1 MTSPERPATPR
12 DTPDPGPLSA
22 SLAVTHEQVRTALAD
37 TRPAERFAGIAWV
50 SAHVSAVDRILLPLA
65 HEHLSLSQRTVDAH
79 RRGARQ
85 IHHLIRHLE
94 SHYSH
99 NAVASGGGSPQMR
112 ARLGDLIRAQAAEE
126 AGLGAAIE
134 AELDQ
139 VAALAAAVAYQRALE
154 VGPTRPHPHAP
165 HAAVFLTLAYHLNAA
180 RDHLLDALD
189 SRPVPPTAARR
200 GEVRADRWRSR
211 VVAAQRS
218 PVDSPALDAPSTSH
232 R

>member
-1 MTSPERPATPR
+1 MTSPSRPATPR
-12 DTPDPGPLSA
+12 STPDPGPLSA
-22 SLAVTHEQVRTALAD
+22 SLAVTHEQIRTALAD

-50 SAHVSAVDRILLPLA
+50 SAHLSAVDRVLLPLA
-65 HEHLSLSQRTVDAH
+65 RAHLHLSQRTVDAH

-94 SHYSH
+94 SHYSR

-112 ARLGDLIRAQAAEE
+112 ARLGDLIRAQAAAE

-165 HAAVFLTLAYHLNAA
+165 HAVVLVTLAYHLNAA
-180 RDHLLDALD
+180 RDHVLDTLD
-189 SRPVPPTAARR
+189 SRPVPPTAPRR

-211 VVAAQRS
+211 VVAAQRT
-218 PVDSPALDAPSTSH
+218 PIDSPNLDAPSTSH